1 MPFPLNPLE
10 TDLFR
15 CPACRAS
22 LRREGERLACTG
34 CGASYEVR
42 DEVPVFYEAGDAA
55 DLHEM
60 AELVARL
67 EKAPDSDF
75 PEVAHHFRLPTRKH
89 DLGRR
94 AAEEKSFRGFSRRFP
109 DLSGLRILDVSC
121 GVGREA
127 QILLER
133 GAREV
138 HLLDISYPA
147 VRYAR
152 QAFGRFYPDRR
163 LAFAVSDAA
172 RLPYADGAFD
182 LVLVYGSGHHYPDL
196 DGFLAEARRV
206 AGRIVLLAEPA
217 RMGMAQRLLD
227 AVGWNTEYGGLD
239 THRFDEAE
247 LRRRLAAHGLRC
259 ETERLFQYFPKSL
272 AGLGDVGPLVS
283 AWFGFL
289 RLLDV
294 CVPRD
299 LRHSLNVYASRG

>member
-1 MPFPLNPLE
+1 MAFPLNAE
-10 TDLFR
+10 TFR
-15 CPACRAS
+15 CPACRAA
-22 LRREGERLACTG
+22 LRREGDRLACAG

-42 DEVPVFYEAGDAA
+42 EEIPVFFEAGDEA
-55 DLHEM
+55 DLQEM

-67 EKAPDSDF
+67 EAAPASDL
-75 PEVAHHFRLPTRKH
+75 PGVADHFRLPTRRH

-94 AAEEKSFRGFSRRFP
+94 TAEEKSFRGFFRRFP
-109 DLSGLRILDVSC
+109 DLSRLRILDVSC

-133 GAREV
+133 GAAEV

-163 LAFAVSDAA
+163 LAFSVSDAG
-172 RLPYADGAFD
+172 RLPYADGTFD

-196 DGFLAEARRV
+196 DGFLSEARRV
-206 AGRIVLLAEPA
+206 ADRVVLLAEPA
-217 RMGMAQRLLD
+217 RMGAAQRLLD
-227 AVGWNTEYGGLD
+227 AMGWNTEYGGLD

-259 ETERLFQYFPKSL
+259 ETERLFQYFPRAL
-272 AGLGDVGPLVS
+272 ARMGDVRPLVA
-283 AWFGFL
+283 AWFGL
-289 RLLDV
+289 LGVLDV